1 MKYKIFMIVLVLL
14 CYGALIIAGRLDTGI
29 ETFGPVEVR
38 AYTAYD
44 AGNQWADGHVATN
57 KIIQSTDYSVAVSR
71 DIEKWAGGISN
82 NKGMYVPGYNEV
94 DEYSMINDRSDMK
107 TNSVE
112 VLMTTGD
119 AHNRAMKWGVR
130 KGVLKGMK
138 TKAGF
143 ICWVEF

>member
-82 NKGMYVPGYNEV
+82 NKGMYVPGYNKV

-112 VLMTTGD
+112 VLMTAGD